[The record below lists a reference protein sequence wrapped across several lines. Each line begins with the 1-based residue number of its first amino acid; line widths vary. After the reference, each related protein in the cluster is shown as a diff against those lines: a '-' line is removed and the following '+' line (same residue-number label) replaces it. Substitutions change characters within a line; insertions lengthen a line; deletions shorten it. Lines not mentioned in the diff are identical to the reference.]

1 MRNAVDSFDWSNGA
15 VHGATPVGYCHTM
28 PRSWREASQEAGTG
42 DASGVVTMVGA

>member
-1 MRNAVDSFDWSNGA
+1 MRNAMDSFDWSN
-15 VHGATPVGYCHTM
+15 GATPVGYCHTM